1 MSKLNPISEERK
13 QERKNEIIKTLK
25 SMIFPIVLFA
35 IIGAGIIFIMTY
47 QKANEEEEPI
57 PPYAYDGDG
66 KEVVIE
72 NDKLKLVMDSTT
84 TNFTLTV
91 KSSGK
96 VWHSVPDGA
105 ANDTLAINE
114 TKNRLQSS
122 FLLKYSNDGG
132 LDTIL
137 DSYSFSALNG
147 IYTIAATDD
156 TITIDYSLGKVAKE
170 FIIPPVM
177 LADKF
182 DNYLAQMSNQDKD
195 KCKQFYKLYDIN
207 NLKKNDNK
215 EELLEF
221 YPILETEKIYVLRA
235 DKMKDTAKKSLQA
248 IFESVGYTYEEY
260 LDDKELNQKE
270 AVNENP
276 VFNAQVIYKLEG
288 DDLVV
293 EVPTGSLEGQPSFP
307 ITGVSPLPYFGAA
320 GKDEEGFLL
329 VPEGGGS
336 IMNFNNGKTSQNI
349 YVANMYG
356 PDLALERTELVHST
370 QAHMNVFGISDL
382 KDSFIC
388 ILEEGA
394 SYAAVTADVAGRDA
408 NYNYVNALF
417 TMKEREKYDLGAS
430 ANTEMY
436 IYLEEIP
443 KDESVKMRY
452 SFINS
457 GSYVDMAKDYQKYLL
472 NKYSDVMTK
481 GNSDSIPLVIETV
494 GAVDKV
500 RQIVGIPV
508 SRPLALTTYAEAA
521 ELITDLKN
529 EGVNN
534 LSIKYTGWMNGGVR
548 QKYLDNVK
556 LIASLGNKK
565 DLQNLS
571 NTASNLGVDLYL
583 DGICQYAFKS
593 NIFNGFFSYT
603 DAAKFLSRK
612 RAELYEY
619 SHVTYQARDG
629 LDGYFLLHPDRIQMT
644 ADTLLKE
651 TQKYSTNVSFQDIGT
666 EVSADYYRKNPFSR
680 EKAVD
685 QHASILKAAK
695 DAGQKVMINAGNA
708 YAAPYADVITRM
720 DLTGSEYTILDYA
733 VPFYQI
739 ALHGYVDY
747 TGYPINTCGDE
758 VEELLNCVEYGAGLD
773 FSIMK
778 ETPFTLQHTLYTEYY
793 ASEYDSWHDHMM
805 EIYNRYNNELGHTFN
820 QQITDHKRVTNDIS
834 CTVYEDGTK
843 VYVNYGF
850 KDEVADGVKV
860 PARDYLVVK

>member
-25 SMIFPIVLFA
+25 SMIFPIVLLAA
-35 IIGAGIIFIMTY
+35 IGLGLVFIMTY
-47 QKANEEEEPI
+47 QSANEEEEPI

-66 KEVVIE
+66 KEIVLE

-96 VWHSVPDGA
+96 VWHSVPENG

-114 TKNRLQSS
+114 TKNKLQSS
-122 FLLKYSNDGG
+122 FLLKYSNQGG
-132 LDTIL
+132 LDTTL

-147 IYTIAATDD
+147 IYEIAATDD
-156 TITIDYSLGKVAKE
+156 AITIDYSLGKVAKE

-182 DNYLAQMSNQDKD
+182 DNYIAQMSNQDKD

-215 EELLEF
+215 EELLSF
-221 YPILETEKIYVLRA
+221 YPIMETEKIYVLRA

-260 LDDKELNQKE
+260 LEDKELNQKE

-276 VFNAQVIYKLEG
+276 VFNAQVIYRLDG
-288 DDLVV
+288 DDLLV
-293 EVPTGSLEGQPSFP
+293 EVPLGSLESQESFP
-307 ITGVSPLPYFGAA
+307 IIGVSPLPYFGA
-320 GKDEEGFLL
+320 GSKEDEGFIL

-336 IMNFNNGKTSQNI
+336 IMNFNNGKNSQSI
-349 YVANMYG
+349 YVSNMYG
-356 PDLALERTELVHST
+356 PDLALERKELVHST
-370 QAHMNVFGISDL
+370 QANMNVYGISDL

-388 ILEEGA
+388 ILEEGS
-394 SYAAVTADVAGRDA
+394 SYAAITADVSGRDC
-408 NYNYVNALF
+408 NYNYVNSMF

-436 IYLEEIP
+436 IYLEELP

-452 SFINS
+452 SFVDS
-457 GSYVDMAKDYQKYLL
+457 GSYVDMAKDYQSYLL
-472 NKYSDVMTK
+472 SKYSDMITK
-481 GNSDSIPLVIETV
+481 NDTDSVPLVIEAV

-500 RQIVGIPV
+500 RQIAGVPV
-508 SRPLALTTYAEAA
+508 SRPLALTTYDEAA
-521 ELITDLKN
+521 ELITDLTN
-529 EGVNN
+529 EGVKN
-534 LSIKYTGWMNGGVR
+534 LSVKYTGWMNGGVR

-556 LIASLGNKK
+556 LISSLGNKA

-571 NTASNLGVDLYL
+571 STAKNLGVDLYL

-629 LDGYFLLHPDRIQMT
+629 LDGYYLLHPNKIQMT
-644 ADTLLKE
+644 SENLI
-651 TQKYSTNVSFQDIGT
+651 NVAKNYDANISFQDIGT
-666 EVSADYYRKNPFSR
+666 EISSDFYRKNYVSR
-680 EKAVD
+680 EKALN
-685 QHASILKAAK
+685 QHANILKTAR
-695 DAGQKVMINAGNA
+695 DSGEKVMVNSGNA
-708 YAAPYADVITRM
+708 YAVPYADVITRM

-805 EIYNRYNNELGHTFN
+805 EVYNRYNSELGHTFN
-820 QQITDHKRVTNDIS
+820 QQIVDHKRITTDIA
-834 CTVYEDGTK
+834 CTEYEDGTK

-850 KDEVADGVKV
+850 NDSDADGVKV